1 MDTLVQFHID
11 ESERAEAADICTA
24 LGIDLPSYLRMCT
37 SRLVRERG
45 IPFRMHLNDIGS
57 VKEPKTLDTL
67 TAAELNAKLE
77 HSCNQSLADEGRPL
91 DDVFDELRRGLG
103 SNGFV

>member
-45 IPFRMHLNDIGS
+45 IPFRMHLNDVGS
-57 VKEPKTLDTL
+57 VKEPKT
-67 TAAELNAKLE
+67 LNAKLE